1 MTLSRG
7 AGRRRVATLS
17 AVTWFEVA
25 GFIGLG
31 ALLWLAPF
39 CWGGDCEA
47 TGVSESFRDGS
58 LTIRWIGVLV
68 AIAVGCAALWR
79 ATQSHQS
86 IRAVGFVSLGLLA
99 VLVTVRAAMSDELV
113 GSVVFLWLG
122 APAFMLLG
130 AWLPVLATEWTG
142 STQS

>member
-7 AGRRRVATLS
+7 AGRRRVATLA

-47 TGVSESFRDGS
+47 TGVPESFRDGS
-58 LTIRWIGVLV
+58 LAIRWIGVL
-68 AIAVGCAALWR
+68 ATIAVGCAASWR
-79 ATQSHQS
+79 ATQSHQGV
-86 IRAVGFVSLGLLA
+86 RAVGFVSLGLLA

-122 APAFMLLG
+122 APTLLLLA
-130 AWLPVLATEWTG
+130 AWVPVLPTG
-142 STQS
+142 WSRSTQP